1 MTTKFSKGGRSQ
13 KLREKIN
20 DAEAYERDGIEEGG
34 SHNFVKIGDITYGR
48 PLKLLGREEVE
59 D

>member
-1 MTTKFSKGGRSQ
+1 MMQKRMKGG
-13 KLREKIN
+13 
-20 DAEAYERDGIEEGG
+20 GIEEGG